1 MCRGRHVPAPFGGTS
16 GAGAQETARAPTR
29 RLEGNNPRTER
40 EKMTVATCQK
50 DRESV
55 VRHQDIGKQLTE
67 GVAYVLR
74 LRFALPGSV
83 AAQNRQLLRQRQHN
97 LVENVAASRQ
107 PTVRCVRLP
116 LAETAQRAMLTLHL
130 PALGSV
136 RTVFTHRASI
146 GSFRLPRWSL
156 CNRVG
161 FRPTAE
167 SGLRSLP
174 SVLRDVVS
182 LHGPGADAA

>member
-1 MCRGRHVPAPFGGTS
+1 MPEMDISVSSHRQVQHPHFGPHEITRVDHFVFSVGPAVMVP
-16 GAGAQETARAPTR
+16 
-29 RLEGNNPRTER
+29 
-40 EKMTVATCQK
+40 
-50 DRESV
+50 
-55 VRHQDIGKQLTE
+55 
-67 GVAYVLR
+67 
-74 LRFALPGSV
+74 
-83 AAQNRQLLRQRQHN
+83 
-97 LVENVAASRQ
+97 ASRQ
-107 PTVRCVRLP
+107 TSKFGLRRWPSNFMMTTVIELK
-116 LAETAQRAMLTLHL
+116 
-130 PALGSV
+130 GSV
-136 RTVFTHRASI
+136 ERVVAGNVFGCGRASI